1 MAKERSSGLLPQ
13 SPPQEPPTSNVHGYK
28 RPVLPTR
35 HLTRLL
41 SILSANTYRNL
52 WAVRLVKMLEAFEIL
67 TPSGVVLWS
76 KSYAPVGSHVINSL
90 INDVFI
96 EEKVL
101 QQGTVA
107 NSAAPTYKKEKYM
120 LKWKRVK
127 EFNLIFVVRCF
138 NGFGAFDLGSQLTIY
153 PEQAV
158 YQSLLHLG
166 WIDKLLDNI
175 ATIFIDL
182 YKDQLKSA
190 RVRIVEYPFDRYFD
204 QQVRELE
211 GSAEFDQT
219 VSIPATREDKKDPL
233 VSSDNGGPPPPP
245 VPGLLKAQRLAAP
258 AVVVTS
264 DEGTPPQTP
273 GTSRPATPL
282 AGQIITGKPGP
293 GGRGSRR
300 ARKAANASA
309 SVSSG
314 EESIRKGKTPPKS
327 GKKMRRW
334 GEGGVADE
342 DDGEVLDYSAQ
353 PDDAETAAP
362 AVEAVAEDS
371 WGRRTGKG
379 QFVLKDLGDEV
390 HSILENADNEKSK
403 QQSSTSTG
411 VVGSSFNAIGGLFR
425 NIVGGKV
432 LTEADLEKPLKA
444 MEDHLLR
451 KNVAREAAVRL
462 CEGVKRELV
471 GKKTGNFQSA
481 DAALR
486 SAMEASLHKILT
498 PTSSLDL
505 LRDINAVT
513 SPSNKQQAPRPYV
526 ISIVGV
532 NGVGKSTNLSKI
544 CYFLLQNNYRVLI
557 AACDTFRSGAVEQ
570 LRVHARNLKEL
581 SGRENVGE
589 VELYEK
595 GYGKDAANVAKD
607 AVDYA
612 SIHKFDVVLIDTAG
626 RRHNDQ
632 RLMSSLEKF
641 AKLAQPDKIFM
652 VGEAL
657 VGTDSVMQARNFN
670 QAFGT
675 GRNLDG
681 FIISKCDTVG
691 DMVGTL
697 VSMVHATGIP
707 IVFLGVGQHYG
718 DLRGLSVPWAVGLL
732 MK

>member
-1 MAKERSSGLLPQ
+1 
-13 SPPQEPPTSNVHGYK
+13 
-28 RPVLPTR
+28 
-35 HLTRLL
+35 
-41 SILSANTYRNL
+41 
-52 WAVRLVKMLEAFEIL
+52 MLEAFEIL
-67 TPSGVVLWS
+67 TTSGVVLWS
-76 KSYAPVGSHVINSL
+76 KSYAPVGAHVVNSL

-96 EEKVL
+96 EEKVRA
-101 QQGTVA
+101 QHQATSG
-107 NSAAPTYKKEKYM
+107 AAPMYKKEKYT
-120 LKWKRVK
+120 LKWKRIK
-127 EFNLIFVVRCF
+127 DFNLIFV
-138 NGFGAFDLGSQLTIY
+138 
-153 PEQAV
+153 AV

-175 ATIFIDL
+175 STIFIDL
-182 YKDQLKSA
+182 YKDELKSA
-190 RVRIVEYPFDRYFD
+190 RARIIEYPFDKYFD

-211 GSAEFDQT
+211 NNAGAPTSETLVAE
-219 VSIPATREDKKDPL
+219 IKERKDPL

-245 VPGLLKAQRLAAP
+245 VPALLKAQRSVAQGAA
-258 AVVVTS
+258 TS
-264 DEGTPPQTP
+264 DESSPPQTP
-273 GTSRPATPL
+273 DLSRSSTPVSGHLLTAKGGPA
-282 AGQIITGKPGP
+282 
-293 GGRGSRR
+293 GRASRR
-300 ARKAANASA
+300 ARKAANATA
-309 SVSSG
+309 NASSG
-314 EESIRKGKTPPKS
+314 DESIRKGKTPKS
-327 GKKMRRW
+327 GKKMRKW
-334 GEGGVADE
+334 DADGFADE
-342 DDGEVLDYSAQ
+342 DDGKVLDYSA
-353 PDDAETAAP
+353 PADGEDASAP
-362 AVEAVAEDS
+362 VVEAVAQES

-390 HSILENADNEKSK
+390 HSILENADHEKAKVS
-403 QQSSTSTG
+403 SSTG
-411 VVGSSFNAIGGLFR
+411 LVGSGVNAIGGFFR

-432 LTEADLEKPLKA
+432 LTEADLENPLKA
-444 MEDHLLR
+444 MEDHLLK

-462 CEGVKRELV
+462 CEGVQRELV
-471 GKKTGNFQSA
+471 GKKTGNFQSV

-486 SAMEASLHKILT
+486 SAMESSLRKILT

-505 LRDINAVT
+505 LREIDAVRSPT
-513 SPSNKQQAPRPYV
+513 SKGQAPRPYV

-532 NGVGKSTNLSKI
+532 NGVGKSTNLGKI

-581 SGRENVGE
+581 SARENSGE

-607 AVDYA
+607 AVEYGA
-612 SIHKFDVVLIDTAG
+612 ANQFDVVLIDTAG

-641 AKLAQPDKIFM
+641 AKFAKPDKIFM

-718 DLRGLSVPWAVGLL
+718 DLRGLSVPWAVNLL

>member
-1 MAKERSSGLLPQ
+1 
-13 SPPQEPPTSNVHGYK
+13 
-28 RPVLPTR
+28 
-35 HLTRLL
+35 
-41 SILSANTYRNL
+41 
-52 WAVRLVKMLEAFEIL
+52 MLEAFEIL
-67 TPSGVVLWS
+67 TTSGVVLWS
-76 KSYAPVGSHVINSL
+76 KSYAPVGSHVVNSL

-96 EEKVL
+96 EEKAQL
-101 QQGTVA
+101 QNTT
-107 NSAAPTYKKEKYM
+107 NSVSPIFKKEKYT
-120 LKWKRVK
+120 LKWRRSKD
-127 EFNLIFVVRCF
+127 FNLIFV
-138 NGFGAFDLGSQLTIY
+138 
-153 PEQAV
+153 AV

-175 ATIFIDL
+175 STIFIDL
-182 YKDQLKSA
+182 YKDQLKSERA
-190 RVRIVEYPFDRYFD
+190 RIVEYPFDKYFG
-204 QQVRELE
+204 QQARELE
-211 GSAEFDQT
+211 DNATAGLVASEASAGVAE
-219 VSIPATREDKKDPL
+219 ARKDPL
-233 VSSDNGGPPPPP
+233 ASADNGGPPPPP
-245 VPGLLKAQRLAAP
+245 VPGLLRAQPQAALG
-258 AVVVTS
+258 AATS
-264 DEGTPPQTP
+264 DEGSPPQTP
-273 GTSRPATPL
+273 EFSRTSTPSSNHIL
-282 AGQIITGKPGP
+282 TEKLGP

-300 ARKAANASA
+300 ARKAASTSANAS
-309 SVSSG
+309 SG
-314 EESIRKGKTPPKS
+314 DEISRKGKTPKS
-327 GKKMRRW
+327 KKKLRKW
-334 GEGGVADE
+334 DADGFADE
-342 DDGEVLDYSAQ
+342 DDGTVLDYSAPAQ
-353 PDDAETAAP
+353 EDDAPTP

-390 HSILENADNEKSK
+390 HSILENADSEKAKSAGP
-403 QQSSTSTG
+403 SG
-411 VVGSSFNAIGGLFR
+411 LVGSGFSAISGLLR

-432 LTEADLEKPLKA
+432 LTEADLDKPLKA
-444 MEDHLLR
+444 MEDHLLK

-462 CEGVKRELV
+462 CDGVKLELV
-471 GKKTGNFQSA
+471 GKKTANFQSV
-481 DAALR
+481 DAALK
-486 SAMEASLHKILT
+486 SAMESSLRKILT

-505 LRDINAVT
+505 LHEINVVT
-513 SPSNKQQAPRPYV
+513 SSRQAESRPYV

-532 NGVGKSTNLSKI
+532 NGVGKSTNLGKI

-570 LRVHARNLKEL
+570 LRVHARNLNEL
-581 SGRENVGE
+581 SARESVGK

-607 AVDYA
+607 AVEYGA
-612 SIHKFDVVLIDTAG
+612 ANNFDVVLIDTAG

-641 AKLAQPDKIFM
+641 AKFAKPNKIFM

-718 DLRGLSVPWAVGLL
+718 DLRGLSVPWAVDLL